1 MGGAYAV
8 EVISNNKKNVIVSTA
23 TAGNH
28 GKSVAWGAKKLGL
41 QCKIFISEY
50 VSKSRAEEMEKLGA
64 DVFRI
69 KGNYEQSLVEC
80 KKISQKNNWEIIQD
94 VAWPGYELVPK
105 LTMAGY
111 STMIKEISTQ
121 TDKYITHIF
130 IQAGVGGMAAGVI
143 AGVAKYFKRVPK
155 IIIVE
160 PENANCVMESIEF
173 GTIKN
178 IKISKESIMGG
189 MSCGEVSLVPW
200 KILKDSVNN
209 CLSVSDKFVSLTIAM
224 LSNKLLS
231 HDTIIGGEC
240 SSPGIISLIGC
251 CNDNQIKKNL
261 ELNESSNVLLFG
273 CEGDTDKMLYDQ
285 LLQKGKRELGLNTYE

>member
-1 MGGAYAV
+1 M
-8 EVISNNKKNVIVSTA
+8 
-23 TAGNH
+23 
-28 GKSVAWGAKKLGL
+28 
-41 QCKIFISEY
+41 
-50 VSKSRAEEMEKLGA
+50 
-64 DVFRI
+64 
-69 KGNYEQSLVEC
+69 
-80 KKISQKNNWEIIQD
+80 
-94 VAWPGYELVPK
+94 
-105 LTMAGY
+105 
-111 STMIKEISTQ
+111 
-121 TDKYITHIF
+121 
-130 IQAGVGGMAAGVI
+130 
-143 AGVAKYFKRVPK
+143 
-155 IIIVE
+155 
-160 PENANCVMESIEF
+160 
-173 GTIKN
+173 
-178 IKISKESIMGG
+178 
-189 MSCGEVSLVPW
+189 VPW